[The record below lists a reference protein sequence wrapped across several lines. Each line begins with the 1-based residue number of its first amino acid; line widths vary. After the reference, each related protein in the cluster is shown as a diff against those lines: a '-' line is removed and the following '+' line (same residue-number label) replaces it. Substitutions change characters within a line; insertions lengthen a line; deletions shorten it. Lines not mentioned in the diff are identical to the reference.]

1 MKKSEIRPVLN
12 ALKTIDVAK
21 IEDASLRESIVASY
35 VKLVGEQRSYA
46 FAIDSVTE
54 LFLSKYADEQN
65 EVLRLQ
71 QSLRSAM
78 DANEK
83 DSIVK
88 EIESHRDYLA
98 AVRESND
105 RIRAIGN
112 EEVDAQ
118 RIDGNKFVS
127 AISKME
133 KFDLG
138 IIETLYPILSYGS

>member
-21 IEDASLRESIVASY
+21 IEDASLRESIVSSY

-54 LFLSKYADEQN
+54 LFLPKYADEQN
-65 EVLRLQ
+65 EVLKLE
-71 QSLRSAM
+71 QSLRSAT

-98 AVRESND
+98 AVREAND

-127 AISKME
+127 AISNME

-138 IIETLYPILSYGS
+138 MIETLYPILSYGS